1 MWLPWPYAAVGAVA
15 LGLAARFVPA
25 VRRRTGWHALARET
39 AIVAALYA
47 LWIRAEEFDPFG
59 TAGGL
64 DRGRA
69 VWRLE
74 GRLGLLHETTVQSWV
89 LGHRRVVQ
97 ASNIY
102 YGGLH
107 VTVMGILLVWLFARH
122 RALFG
127 VWRTTLALT
136 TGVCLL
142 IRYVPV
148 APPRF
153 YPEYGFIDT
162 ANLYNQSVYG
172 PVGTGVSGQFG
183 AMPSIH
189 VAWAVLVGVAA
200 WRVSTSRWR
209 WLGLAHAAITVFVV
223 TCTANHWLL
232 DGIVGAAL
240 LVPAYVGAAW
250 WTRTRRERPPG
261 SEIAS
266 PVGLPSEATGADRSL
281 RRAAT
286 SDIATIA

>member
-1 MWLPWPYAAVGAVA
+1 MWLPWRYAVVGALMLAAAVRWLPVLRGK
-15 LGLAARFVPA
+15 P
-25 VRRRTGWHALARET
+25 GWHALARET

-64 DRGRA
+64 DRGRQ
-69 VWRLE
+69 VYRLE
-74 GRLGLLHETTVQSWV
+74 RAMHIMWERAVQSWV
-89 LGHRRVVQ
+89 IGSKFVVQ
-97 ASNIY
+97 VSNIY

-107 VTVMGILLVWLFARH
+107 VTAMGIFLVWLFARH
-122 RALFG
+122 RLHFG

-136 TGVCLL
+136 TAACLV

-162 ANLYNQSVYG
+162 AELYNQSVYG

-189 VAWAVLVGVAA
+189 VAWAVLIGVAV
-200 WRVSTSRWR
+200 WRVSSSRWR
-209 WLGLAHAAITVFVV
+209 WLGALHALITVFVV

-232 DGIVGAAL
+232 DGVVGSALLIPAYLIASWFSRRRPVMPSALGAAETES
-240 LVPAYVGAAW
+240 VAVSTVG
-250 WTRTRRERPPG
+250 
-261 SEIAS
+261 
-266 PVGLPSEATGADRSL
+266 
-281 RRAAT
+281 
-286 SDIATIA
+286 

>member
-1 MWLPWPYAAVGAVA
+1 MWLPWRYAAGGALA
-15 LGLAARFVPA
+15 LALA
-25 VRRRTGWHALARET
+25 VRWLPALRRKPAWQALARET

-64 DRGRA
+64 DRGRQ
-69 VWRLE
+69 VYRLE
-74 GRLGLLHETTVQSWV
+74 RALHIMGERVVQSWV
-89 LGHRRVVQ
+89 IGSKLVVQ
-97 ASNIY
+97 ASNVY

-107 VTVMGILLVWLFARH
+107 VTGMGIFLVWLFARH
-122 RALFG
+122 RAQFA

-136 TGVCLL
+136 TAACLV

-162 ANLYNQSVYG
+162 ANLYHQSVYG

-189 VAWAVLVGVAA
+189 VAWAVLIGAAA
-200 WRVSTSRWR
+200 WHVTTSRWR
-209 WLGLAHAAITVFVV
+209 WLGAIHALVTVFVV

-232 DGIVGAAL
+232 DGIVGSAL
-240 LVPAYVGAAW
+240 LLPAYLLASWFARRGGVRPSTAAVVESESVAVSTVG
-250 WTRTRRERPPG
+250 
-261 SEIAS
+261 
-266 PVGLPSEATGADRSL
+266 
-281 RRAAT
+281 
-286 SDIATIA
+286 

>member
-1 MWLPWPYAAVGAVA
+1 MWLPWRYAVVGALV
-15 LGLAARFVPA
+15 LAAAARWLPA
-25 VRRRTGWHALARET
+25 VRRKPGWHALARET

-64 DRGRA
+64 DRGRQ
-69 VWRLE
+69 VYRLE
-74 GRLGLLHETTVQSWV
+74 EALHLMGERAVQSWV
-89 LGHRRVVQ
+89 IGSKFIVQ
-97 ASNIY
+97 VSNIY

-107 VTVMGILLVWLFARH
+107 VTAMGVFLVWLFARH
-122 RALFG
+122 RFHFG

-136 TGVCLL
+136 TAACLV

-162 ANLYNQSVYG
+162 AELYNQSVYG

-189 VAWAVLVGVAA
+189 VAWAVLIGVAA
-200 WRVSTSRWR
+200 WRVSSSRWR
-209 WLGLAHAAITVFVV
+209 WLGAIHAVITVFVV

-232 DGIVGAAL
+232 DGIVGSIL
-240 LVPAYVGAAW
+240 LVPAYF
-250 WTRTRRERPPG
+250 
-261 SEIAS
+261 IAS
-266 PVGLPSEATGADRSL
+266 WFARRGLLVLPVSGDVETESVAVSTVG
-281 RRAAT
+281 
-286 SDIATIA
+286 

>member
-1 MWLPWPYAAVGAVA
+1 MWLPWRYAAVGALA
-15 LGLAARFVPA
+15 LALAARWLPA
-25 VRRRTGWHALARET
+25 LRRRAGWHALAREA

-59 TAGGL
+59 TSGGL
-64 DRGRA
+64 DRGRQ
-69 VWRLE
+69 VYRLE
-74 GRLGLLHETTVQSWV
+74 RALHMMGERAVQSWV
-89 LGHRRVVQ
+89 LGNKVVVQ

-107 VTVMGILLVWLFARH
+107 VTGMGIFLVWLFARH
-122 RALFG
+122 RARFA

-136 TGVCLL
+136 TAACLV

-162 ANLYNQSVYG
+162 ATLYNQSVYG

-189 VAWAVLVGVAA
+189 VAWAALIAVAA
-200 WRVSTSRWR
+200 WKVSSSRWR
-209 WLGLAHAAITVFVV
+209 WLGALHALITVFVV
-223 TCTANHWLL
+223 TDTANHWLL
-232 DGIVGAAL
+232 DGIVGSL
-240 LVPAYVGAAW
+240 ILIPAYLLASWFSRRRGVRSSAVAVVEKESVAVSTVG
-250 WTRTRRERPPG
+250 
-261 SEIAS
+261 
-266 PVGLPSEATGADRSL
+266 
-281 RRAAT
+281 
-286 SDIATIA
+286 

>member
-1 MWLPWPYAAVGAVA
+1 MWLPWPYAAAAA
-15 LGLAARFVPA
+15 LVLALVARFVPA
-25 VRRRTGWHALARET
+25 VRARVGWHALARET

-69 VWRLE
+69 VWRFE
-74 GRLGLLHETTVQSWV
+74 RQFGILHEPTVQSWV
-89 LGHRRVVQ
+89 LGHKRVVQ
-97 ASNIY
+97 LSNIY

-107 VTVMGILLVWLFARH
+107 VTVMGIFLVWLFARH
-122 RALFG
+122 RQSFA
-127 VWRTTLALT
+127 VWRTTLAVT

-162 ANLYNQSVYG
+162 AALYNQSVYG

-200 WRVSTSRWR
+200 WRVSKSRWR
-209 WLGLAHAAITVFVV
+209 WLGFAHALITVFVV

-240 LVPAYVGAAW
+240 LVPAFVVATWIARRFRPAGPAAEPE
-250 WTRTRRERPPG
+250 RET
-261 SEIAS
+261 AS
-266 PVGLPSEATGADRSL
+266 AG
-281 RRAAT
+281 
-286 SDIATIA
+286 IATIK